1 MNQLAIQDLPVL
13 PTASFYNC
21 GQKSVDPS
29 LEINFGSSKKQVNP
43 VWKSPETANIQQKQ
57 QMV

>member
-1 MNQLAIQDLPVL
+1 MSQLAIQDLPVL
-13 PTASFYNC
+13 PTASFYSC
-21 GQKSVDPS
+21 GQITVDPS
-29 LEINFGSSKKQVNP
+29 HEINFGSSRKQVNP